1 MSLRVGTDCSGI
13 ESVLHALRKLGVP
26 YEHMWSADTNKDVIA
41 HIKKYHSPQRV
52 FGDITQRDV
61 RDLPDIDVYVA
72 GFPCQPF
79 SAAGQRGG
87 FGDPRGT
94 VFWSCLEV
102 IRVKRP
108 RYFIL
113 ENVRGL
119 LTHDKARPRD
129 KHGRTFATVWKHL
142 CDLRDYTVKWKVL
155 NTRDLGIPQ
164 NRPRLFMVGSRVG
177 DFEWPQPV
185 PMADLSEF
193 VDWEDTTKKRPH
205 PSKRAFIQRAA
216 SQPPRRVPKAS
227 VAGRGPFAVPNN
239 RVRQERG
246 PVYVRTGFANRSTTF
261 PNAHLHA
268 PCLTVSGMAGYYNT
282 AMGRPISVREA
293 LALQGL
299 PTDLRFPSKTA
310 AFRLIGNSM
319 TVEVMAAILRCL
331 GVAAKKKSTPSA

>member
-1 MSLRVGTDCSGI
+1 MPLRVGTDCSGI

-26 YEHMWSADTNKDVIA
+26 YDHAWSADIDKDAIA
-41 HIKKYHSPQRV
+41 HIKEYHAPRRM

-61 RDLPDIDVYVA
+61 ADLPAIDLYVA
-72 GFPCQPF
+72 GFPCQSF
-79 SAAGQRGG
+79 SAAGRRGG
-87 FGDPRGT
+87 FDDPRGT

-102 IRVKRP
+102 IRAKRP
-108 RYFIL
+108 QYFIL

-119 LTHDKARPRD
+119 QTHRQ
-129 KHGRTFATVWKHL
+129 GRTFATVWKHL
-142 CDLRDYTVKWKVL
+142 TDLPGYTVKWKVL

-164 NRPRLFMVGSRVG
+164 NRPRLFMVGSQVG

-193 VDWEDTTKKRPH
+193 VDWEDTTKKQPH

-227 VAGRGPFAVPNN
+227 VAGRGPFAVPND
-239 RVRQERG
+239 RVPQERG
-246 PVYVRTGFANRSTTF
+246 PVYVRTGFANRRTTF
-261 PNAHLHA
+261 PSAHLHA
-268 PCLTVSGMAGYYNT
+268 PCLTVSGMAGYYNI

-299 PTDLRFPSKTA
+299 PTDLRFPSKAA

-319 TVEVMAAILRCL
+319 TVNVMAAILRCL
-331 GVAAKKKSTPSA
+331 GVQRSASK